1 MNKLAST
8 IINILIFT
16 TIFLG
21 LIAGSCDPPKYEK
34 PRYDPKIGEFSI
46 LVIDSCEYIVSGFG
60 KSRNVT
66 HKGNCKFCIYKNSPK
81 DTVESCSIR

>member
-1 MNKLAST
+1 MNKLASKL
-8 IINILIFT
+8 INILIFT

-21 LIAGSCDPPKYEK
+21 LTAGSCDPPKYDK
-34 PRYDPKIGEFSI
+34 PRYDSKIGEFTI
-46 LVIDSCEYIVSGFG
+46 LTIDSCEYIVSGFG

-66 HKGNCKFCIYKNSPK
+66 HKGNCKFCIDRNYTK